1 MPQSYSQT
9 SFNVDANWKL
19 SVRIMIKVIII

>member
-9 SFNVDANWKL
+9 SFNVDADWKL
-19 SVRIMIKVIII
+19 SVRIMIKVNIA